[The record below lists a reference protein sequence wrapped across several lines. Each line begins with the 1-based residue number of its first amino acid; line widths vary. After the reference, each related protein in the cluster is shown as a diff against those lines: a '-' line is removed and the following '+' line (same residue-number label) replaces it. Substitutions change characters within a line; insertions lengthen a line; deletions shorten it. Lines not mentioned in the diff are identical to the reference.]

1 MWCIECY
8 KKLIASLLTFEVLAT
23 LGRIAK
29 LGIWKAKH
37 WLVEAF
43 LLQKRCDSSKIDF
56 VFCLAHLPMT
66 TTSSHARPSE
76 TSVPAGTEGLAS
88 DSEILA
94 RLSVSLPRSLYR
106 QLRLHALEQ
115 DTTLSALLARLIRK
129 ELG

>member
-1 MWCIECY
+1 M
-8 KKLIASLLTFEVLAT
+8 
-23 LGRIAK
+23 
-29 LGIWKAKH
+29 
-37 WLVEAF
+37 
-43 LLQKRCDSSKIDF
+43 
-56 VFCLAHLPMT
+56 
-66 TTSSHARPSE
+66 
-76 TSVPAGTEGLAS
+76 AS